1 MQILGCGNLKKLING
16 RWFPLAV
23 AIAIVTV
30 VALVMALFGWRITY
44 APTLENSW
52 DAVSAVASWVGVIAS
67 FVAIM
72 IAIWIPKKI
81 AKQQDKIALFEKRM
95 ECYSTLQNIF
105 AFAWQISDAKSKKY
119 IQTAFKLYFGGPD
132 SFPKAQSFTWYT
144 IALKQQEPIIV
155 GGHFLFF
162 KYNEEK
168 LQDVLMQIL
177 KLSKLV
183 AVNNGEEAEEP
194 ISDAANNCKQDI
206 CIKCKELEETLIPL
220 MEKELQL

>member
-1 MQILGCGNLKKLING
+1 MKKLING

-105 AFAWQISDAKSKKY
+105 AFARQISDAKSKKY
-119 IQTAFKLYFGGPD
+119 IQTAFKLYFG
-132 SFPKAQSFTWYT
+132 
-144 IALKQQEPIIV
+144 
-155 GGHFLFF
+155 
-162 KYNEEK
+162 
-168 LQDVLMQIL
+168 
-177 KLSKLV
+177 
-183 AVNNGEEAEEP
+183 
-194 ISDAANNCKQDI
+194 
-206 CIKCKELEETLIPL
+206 
-220 MEKELQL
+220 